1 MVLYKVDNFK
11 FSEEYDHW
19 DGSINVNCSISFFK
33 QKNIE
38 IDGYLENNQPLTKE
52 AYNTLCYLKE
62 HFDIIYENILNALFE
77 LQFKDLMRY
86 EIYNENDHSFSPITF
101 NSMEEIHP
109 YLGTPTFE
117 ILPNYTKDNY
127 AYFAISFHKDCLL
140 SIEHGLTALFFKN
153 DMMDIQPSDS
163 YCMLQML
170 MDYEEDCSKW
180 QKDFWL
186 VCFELTKNNLC
197 NLFEEKE
204 LVRSKWLKSK

>member
-1 MVLYKVDNFK
+1 MLLYKVDNFK
-11 FSEEYDHW
+11 FSEEHDCW
-19 DGSINVNCSISFFK
+19 DGSINVNCSVSFFK

-38 IDGYLENNQPLTKE
+38 IDGYLESNQPLTKE

-101 NSMEEIHP
+101 NSMEEIHS

-117 ILPNYTKDNY
+117 ILPDYTKDNY
-127 AYFAISFHKDCLL
+127 AYFAISFHKNCLL

-153 DMMDIQPSDS
+153 DMIHIQPSDS

-170 MDYEEDCSKW
+170 TDYEEDCSKW
-180 QKDFWL
+180 QKNFWL
-186 VCFELTKNNLC
+186 VCFELAKNNL
-197 NLFEEKE
+197 LEDKE
-204 LVRSKWLKSK
+204 LLRDKWLKSK